1 MNRYLDTILKYSYTL
16 LSTTIFII
24 CILGGL
30 YVDYVY
36 KLDVTKSNIY
46 IFLLSA
52 CVMIVIYKVIVIV
65 NKIIRKNIEVNFKI
79 LIIFISISLLFVQII
94 MIYFYYFRTGWD
106 SYLIIDASYL
116 LSENVKLQDWTN
128 DYFSYY
134 PNNIFITILFSKI
147 IFLCKIIGVADYS
160 YFVILVFQAIL
171 NIFTGFLVFNVIR
184 KITQNINLSVFGYIF
199 YVLLVGL
206 SPWVSIPYS
215 DSTALII
222 PVLML
227 YLYTNID
234 KEGFKIVGLS
244 FLGILGYMIKP
255 QTAILFISICLVS
268 ILFIRLRY
276 IKKTLKYL
284 SIALISI
291 LISYFFIVIFMSN
304 NNITINRE
312 LEISYPHFVKMGL
325 NNVTNGGYLSDDAG
339 KSMSFKSTKERKEEN
354 IEVIKERLSE
364 YGIDGLLK
372 HQIKKTLVTYNDG
385 TFAWS
390 QEGNF
395 YWEIKEEK
403 SRIERFFRNIYY
415 ESGSNHSIFKY
426 IVQGAWLIILS
437 IQTLTIFIK
446 RENMDNSMRVVLL
459 SLIGLF
465 VFESIFEARARYLY
479 TYVPIFI
486 VSGMIGLNE
495 FLNWMKKR

>member
-79 LIIFISISLLFVQII
+79 LIISISLLFVQII

-227 YLYTNID
+227 YLHTNID

-244 FLGILGYMIKP
+244 FLGVLGYMIKP
-255 QTAILFISICLVS
+255 QTAILFISIFLVS

-284 SIALISI
+284 SIALILI

-304 NNITINRE
+304 NNITVNRE

-354 IEVIKERLSE
+354 IEIIKERLSE

-495 FLNWMKKR
+495 FLNWMKK

>member
-446 RENMDNSMRVVLL
+446 RENMENSMRVVLL

-495 FLNWMKKR
+495 FLNWMKK

>member
-244 FLGILGYMIKP
+244 FLGVLGYMIKP

-415 ESGSNHSIFKY
+415 ESASNHSIFKY

-495 FLNWMKKR
+495 FLNWMKK

>member
-227 YLYTNID
+227 YLHTNID

-244 FLGILGYMIKP
+244 FLGVLGYMIKP
-255 QTAILFISICLVS
+255 QTAILFISICPS
-268 ILFIRLRY
+268 S
-276 IKKTLKYL
+276 K
-284 SIALISI
+284 
-291 LISYFFIVIFMSN
+291 SYKN
-304 NNITINRE
+304 
-312 LEISYPHFVKMGL
+312 L
-325 NNVTNGGYLSDDAG
+325 
-339 KSMSFKSTKERKEEN
+339 
-354 IEVIKERLSE
+354 
-364 YGIDGLLK
+364 
-372 HQIKKTLVTYNDG
+372 
-385 TFAWS
+385 
-390 QEGNF
+390 
-395 YWEIKEEK
+395 
-403 SRIERFFRNIYY
+403 
-415 ESGSNHSIFKY
+415 
-426 IVQGAWLIILS
+426 
-437 IQTLTIFIK
+437 
-446 RENMDNSMRVVLL
+446 
-459 SLIGLF
+459 
-465 VFESIFEARARYLY
+465 
-479 TYVPIFI
+479 
-486 VSGMIGLNE
+486 
-495 FLNWMKKR
+495 

>member
-227 YLYTNID
+227 YLHTNID

-244 FLGILGYMIKP
+244 FLGVLGYMIKP
-255 QTAILFISICLVS
+255 QTAILFISIFLVS

-304 NNITINRE
+304 NNITVNRE

-446 RENMDNSMRVVLL
+446 RENMENSMRVVLL

-495 FLNWMKKR
+495 FLNWMKK

>member
-30 YVDYVY
+30 YVDYIY

-227 YLYTNID
+227 YLHTNID

-244 FLGILGYMIKP
+244 FLGVLGYMIKP
-255 QTAILFISICLVS
+255 QTAILFISIFLVS

-304 NNITINRE
+304 NNITVNRE

-403 SRIERFFRNIYY
+403 SRVERFFRNIYY

-437 IQTLTIFIK
+437 LQPLTIFIK
-446 RENMDNSMRVVLL
+446 RKNMDNSVRVILL

-465 VFESIFEARARYLY
+465 IFESIFEARARYLY
-479 TYVPIFI
+479 TYVPVFI

-495 FLNWMKKR
+495 FLNWMKK

>member
-244 FLGILGYMIKP
+244 FLGVLGYMIKP

-284 SIALISI
+284 SIALILI

-354 IEVIKERLSE
+354 IEIIKERLSE

-495 FLNWMKKR
+495 FLNWMKK

>member
-30 YVDYVY
+30 YVDYIY

-227 YLYTNID
+227 YLHTNID

-244 FLGILGYMIKP
+244 FLGVLGYMIKP
-255 QTAILFISICLVS
+255 QTAILFISIFLVS

-304 NNITINRE
+304 NNITVNRE

-403 SRIERFFRNIYY
+403 SRVERFFRNIYY

-495 FLNWMKKR
+495 FLNRMKK